1 MRRLEAM
8 GFGPVG
14 VDTHGLYAWMD
25 APGVADTTPLAEAA
39 AERGILL
46 APGAMFRPNMTP
58 STKLR
63 FNVAFCQSDELF
75 RELEALLTGDYDW
88 NSGAA
93 QRTNVRPLNLYQG
106 VPKSVGWG
114 SSGCDGS
121 LDPGRDSQA
130 P

>member
-1 MRRLEAM
+1 M
-8 GFGPVG
+8 
-14 VDTHGLYAWMD
+14 
-25 APGVADTTPLAEAA
+25 PLAEAA

-46 APGAMFRPNMTP
+46 EPGAMFRPNMTP

-93 QRTNVRPLNLYQG
+93 QRTNMRPLNLYQR

-114 SSGCDGS
+114 SSSDGS